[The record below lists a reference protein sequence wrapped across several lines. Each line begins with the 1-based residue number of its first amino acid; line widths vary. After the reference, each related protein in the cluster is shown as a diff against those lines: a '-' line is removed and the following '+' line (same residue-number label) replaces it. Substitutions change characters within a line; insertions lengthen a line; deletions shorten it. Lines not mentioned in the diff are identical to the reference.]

1 MNEVIINY
9 GVDPKDKIK
18 VIDNIEYIPKAIYD
32 DVIADR
38 RKLAMD
44 YTKLVKEMSD
54 LKKTMRN
61 EKNNINENSVVRLKQ
76 EKPEPLEYRV
86 YPDWA
91 FTIRKE
97 EKRDINKKIYEELT
111 NKYKVTRI
119 EINLRDESYDVVIKT
134 TNGMYSTEYKVLRNR
149 PNLTADEIA
158 LLVDWGNL
166 CFGYDGDEHNG
177 KVWTD

>member
-9 GVDPKDKIK
+9 GYDTSKVVKVEGIDYVPKDILDAVIK
-18 VIDNIEYIPKAIYD
+18 
-32 DVIADR
+32 DR

-44 YTKLVKEMSD
+44 YAKLVKEMED

-61 EKNNINENSVVRLKQ
+61 AKNDINDRNVVRLKPY
-76 EKPEPLEYRV
+76 KPDPLEYKV
-86 YPDWA
+86 YPNWA
-91 FTIRKE
+91 FSDRKE

-119 EINLRDESYDVVIKT
+119 AKNLQDESYDVVIET
-134 TNGMYSTEYKVLRNR
+134 TNGMYSNEYKVLRNR

-166 CFGYDGDEHNG
+166 CFGYDGDEYGG

>member
-61 EKNNINENSVVRLKQ
+61 AKNDINEQSKIRLKQ
-76 EKPEPLEYRV
+76 EKPEPLEIKV
-86 YPDWA
+86 YSGWA
-91 FTIRKE
+91 MTLRKE
-97 EKRDINKKIYEELT
+97 EKRDINRKIYEQLCAK
-111 NKYKVTRI
+111 NKITRI
-119 EINLRDESYDVVIKT
+119 AKNLQDESYDLVVDV
-134 TNGMYSTEYKVLRNR
+134 TNGMYSNEYKVLRNR
-149 PNLTADEIA
+149 NNLTAEEVA
-158 LLVDWGNL
+158 LVVDFGNL
-166 CFGYDGDEHNG
+166 CFGFSGDEYQG
-177 KVWTD
+177 KVFID

>member
-32 DVIADR
+32 DVVADR

-54 LKKTMRN
+54 LKK
-61 EKNNINENSVVRLKQ
+61 
-76 EKPEPLEYRV
+76 EPLEHKV
-86 YPDWA
+86 YPNWA
-91 FTIRKE
+91 FSDRKE

-119 EINLRDESYDVVIKT
+119 AKNLQDESYDVVIET
-134 TNGMYSTEYKVLRNR
+134 TNGMYSNEYKVLRNR
-149 PNLTADEIA
+149 PKLTADEIA

-166 CFGYDGDEHNG
+166 CFGYDGDEYNG